1 MDQQFC
7 LRWNNHPSNLTGCLS
22 RLLKNEALCDVTLVC
37 NDKKFQAH
45 QTILSACSPYLE
57 EIFLNNKIPHP
68 IVYMIGVG
76 AVEMAALLD
85 FMYQGE
91 VNVAHSLLQKF
102 LNTARILQVRGLT
115 ENDSMNFK
123 AEDNDIENNN
133 INNNNS
139 TPKFSTQSVPPSSYD
154 SDREIT
160 DKEIKEESEQS
171 QQQHHREHR
180 DSREHRSGDRDR
192 DEEREQR
199 LVSRRSASDRS
210 NRESSTT
217 PVDREQQSSSA
228 SLSSYPNKKARTSSV
243 CDTPNMPFGST
254 QERRSDSGLPPSLG
268 SQKHSPTSK
277 MDASDLDDGRRISP
291 ASNASRDHMPLKSD
305 LDLNMPGLHH
315 DIPPQLLPN
324 TVFWGTKDKSTPPP
338 PQQQQPVASIPVPPL
353 IGLQQSHLQQNPAVA
368 CSSSSSTATTTWNAS
383 SVSNQ
388 STLQRYLL
396 SQSQATTEFLRSTF
410 SSSSS
415 PTSMR
420 PPSTPS
426 RQDSV
431 IREPSP
437 RRQFAQNIAAPATTR
452 KGGRFRP
459 NWLEQFEWLRFD
471 DVQNVMYCCHCRRW
485 CNEIPDIR
493 TSFVEGN
500 SNFRLEIV
508 NHHDRC
514 KAHRLCREK
523 EQRDREAKAATDTP
537 EHENNT

>member
-254 QERRSDSGLPPSLG
+254 QERRSDSGLVCLRFPPSLG

-315 DIPPQLLPN
+315 DIPPQLLPPN
-324 TVFWGTKDKSTPPP
+324 LSMHDDIHGMLGMQPSISEPPSDDIHHP
-338 PQQQQPVASIPVPPL
+338 MDHPEGPDGPGGPYDSIS
-353 IGLQQSHLQQNPAVA
+353 IH
-368 CSSSSSTATTTWNAS
+368 
-383 SVSNQ
+383 
-388 STLQRYLL
+388 
-396 SQSQATTEFLRSTF
+396 
-410 SSSSS
+410 
-415 PTSMR
+415 PTS
-420 PPSTPS
+420 PSRGGRNSTGSSGGGGGNATNGSFHHSPHHTMPYHSMFTPS
-426 RQDSV
+426 RDPGTMWRCRSCGKEV
-431 IREPSP
+431 TNRWHHYHSHT
-437 RRQFAQNIAAPATTR
+437 AQRSLCPYCPATYSRIDT
-452 KGGRFRP
+452 
-459 NWLEQFEWLRFD
+459 LRSHLRSKHGD
-471 DVQNVMYCCHCRRW
+471 KLMKH
-485 CNEIPDIR
+485 
-493 TSFVEGN
+493 
-500 SNFRLEIV
+500 
-508 NHHDRC
+508 
-514 KAHRLCREK
+514 
-523 EQRDREAKAATDTP
+523 
-537 EHENNT
+537 

>member
-254 QERRSDSGLPPSLG
+254 QERRSDSGLVCLRFPPSLG

-315 DIPPQLLPN
+315 DIPPQLLPPN
-324 TVFWGTKDKSTPPP
+324 LSMHDDIHGMLGMQPSISEPPSDDIHHPMDHPEGPDGERSLMQHHALMASRGHHVLNLGNNDLDLNGQSNGSTASTRRDHNIDYSALFVQLTGTFPTLYRCVSCHKTVSNRWHHANIHRP
-338 PQQQQPVASIPVPPL
+338 
-353 IGLQQSHLQQNPAVA
+353 QSHECPICGQKF
-368 CSSSSSTATTTWNAS
+368 T
-383 SVSNQ
+383 
-388 STLQRYLL
+388 
-396 SQSQATTEFLRSTF
+396 
-410 SSSSS
+410 
-415 PTSMR
+415 
-420 PPSTPS
+420 
-426 RQDSV
+426 
-431 IREPSP
+431 
-437 RRQFAQNIAAPATTR
+437 RRDN
-452 KGGRFRP
+452 
-459 NWLEQFEWLRFD
+459 
-471 DVQNVMYCCHCRRW
+471 M
-485 CNEIPDIR
+485 
-493 TSFVEGN
+493 
-500 SNFRLEIV
+500 
-508 NHHDRC
+508 
-514 KAHRLCREK
+514 KAHCKVKHADLK
-523 EQRDREAKAATDTP
+523 DRYYG
-537 EHENNT
+537 HYVHM